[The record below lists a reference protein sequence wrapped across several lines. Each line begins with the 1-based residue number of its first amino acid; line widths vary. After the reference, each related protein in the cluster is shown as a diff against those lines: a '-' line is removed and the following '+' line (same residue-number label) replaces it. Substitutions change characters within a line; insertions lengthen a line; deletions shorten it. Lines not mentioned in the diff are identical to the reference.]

1 MEWFL
6 IAIGVFVFF
15 LILSGIKIIN
25 QYERGV
31 VLTLGAYSYTLN
43 PGLKVIV
50 PIFQRVIKVDIR
62 IATGYSLCLCLF

>member
-1 MEWFL
+1 MEWFF
-6 IAIGVFVFF
+6 ITVGVFIFF

-43 PGLKVIV
+43 PGLNGGLYNHTPGV
-50 PIFQRVIKVDIR
+50 
-62 IATGYSLCLCLF
+62 